1 MLPLRACAHAP
12 HTAGRE
18 PLSQHTPETHGG
30 SPLDCGPA
38 LSRGAAGEQPHPQD
52 PRPTGLGGE
61 GPCIVPRGGGR
72 RGGGGT
78 RIRQPPHAGAIHTAR
93 GEAGALTRART
104 SAPSRHASIRSFML
118 SFIHSLVP
126 LCVYSFVSAF
136 IHSRAHLAPTPGQG
150 LSQDNALKTPVQPY
164 VQITETCKPKRPPAD
179 GWIRKTW
186 CGRTA
191 EPQPAREA
199 KGILPCVAT
208 WTDLDGISP
217 SELNQRKTNTL

>member
-12 HTAGRE
+12 HTPGRE

-78 RIRQPPHAGAIHTAR
+78 RIREPPQCRRDSHGTQRSRSADSRPDLRAFQACKHSFVHALIHSFA
-93 GEAGALTRART
+93 
-104 SAPSRHASIRSFML
+104 RSFVRL
-118 SFIHSLVP
+118 LIRVCIHSFTS
-126 LCVYSFVSAF
+126 SFSTDAGPGPV
-136 IHSRAHLAPTPGQG
+136 PGQCVKDPSAALCANNRDVQTQASTSG
-150 LSQDNALKTPVQPY
+150 WLDQEDVVRAYSGASASQGSKGDLAVCGNVD
-164 VQITETCKPKRPPAD
+164 RP
-179 GWIRKTW
+179 R
-186 CGRTA
+186 RNYA
-191 EPQPAREA
+191 E
-199 KGILPCVAT
+199 
-208 WTDLDGISP
+208 
-217 SELNQRKTNTL
+217 